1 MYLPTA
7 QPFWIQFKH
16 CANTRFE
23 NGKAERGIGAKF
35 KESEQ
40 IRTIFKELK
49 ALPPDRLE
57 RAADYI
63 RRLRTVNQTERNA
76 ILRSTAGIMAGVRG
90 EDLPKTFRRAVSK

>member
-1 MYLPTA
+1 
-7 QPFWIQFKH
+7 
-16 CANTRFE
+16 
-23 NGKAERGIGAKF
+23 
-35 KESEQ
+35 
-40 IRTIFKELK
+40 
-49 ALPPDRLE
+49 LE